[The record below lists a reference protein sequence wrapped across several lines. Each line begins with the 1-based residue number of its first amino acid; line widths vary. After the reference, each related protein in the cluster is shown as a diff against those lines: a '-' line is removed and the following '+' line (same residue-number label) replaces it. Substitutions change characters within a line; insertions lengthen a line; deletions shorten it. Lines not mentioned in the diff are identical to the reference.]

1 MAISK
6 QSLMSLEKGFE
17 DILEN
22 DTNEINDALLSND
35 EYKYESIVKTALLD
49 EGYPEE
55 ASYRTVGT
63 SLEITSKISYEDW
76 ANRFIEDN
84 DINDSEEVDTFANNE
99 AELVY
104 YILDYLYNKNIEVE
118 FIDYIEVFNDMIIY
132 VI

>member
-6 QSLMSLEKGFE
+6 QALMSLDKEFE
-17 DILEN
+17 GVLEN
-22 DTNEINDALLSND
+22 DAYKLDSALLSND
-35 EYKYESIVKTALLD
+35 EYTYGNIVNTALLD

-84 DINDSEEVDTFANNE
+84 DINDSEEADTFANNE
-99 AELVY
+99 
-104 YILDYLYNKNIEVE
+104 
-118 FIDYIEVFNDMIIY
+118 
-132 VI
+132 